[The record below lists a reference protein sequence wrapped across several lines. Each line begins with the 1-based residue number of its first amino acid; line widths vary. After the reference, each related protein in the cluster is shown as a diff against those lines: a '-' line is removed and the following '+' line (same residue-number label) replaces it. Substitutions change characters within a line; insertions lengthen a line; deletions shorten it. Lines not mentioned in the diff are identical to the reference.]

1 MQFRFALSISFA
13 LALGAFAF
21 TAPALA
27 EDCSQGSA
35 DAKIACL
42 TTALAA
48 LETRVGELNRRLD
61 AKADKGETL
70 KWLDRIALVN
80 EDMRIFA
87 RCLDNPG
94 PNSRDIA
101 AVLAASCAK
110 TASQSW
116 MIVKPY
122 HAVPGGGAPKDGTP
136 AQ

>member
-1 MQFRFALSISFA
+1 MQTRFALSLGSAIAVAA
-13 LALGAFAF
+13 LVCA
-21 TAPALA
+21 APAYA
-27 EDCSQGSA
+27 EDCSTGNA
-35 DAKIACL
+35 DEKIACL
-42 TTALAA
+42 TATLTA

-101 AVLAASCAK
+101 AVMAASCAK

-122 HAVPGGGAPKDGTP
+122 HPVPGGGAAP
-136 AQ
+136 AR

>member
-1 MQFRFALSISFA
+1 MQIRF
-13 LALGAFAF
+13 
-21 TAPALA
+21 APALGLAAAFAVLVCAAPAFA
-27 EDCSQGSA
+27 EDCGTGSA
-35 DAKIACL
+35 DEKIACL
-42 TTALAA
+42 TATLTA

-61 AKADKGETL
+61 AKADKGDTL

-101 AVLAASCAK
+101 AVMAVSCAK

-122 HAVPGGGAPKDGTP
+122 HPVPGGGAGP